1 MFEKIPNISNS
12 IIIGTVLILFLA
24 VFILINFLLY
34 YYKRKRHYI
43 ENIKLKADFS
53 QTLLQTQLEIQ
64 EQTLKNISQ
73 EIHDNIGQALTLAK
87 LNLNTMPPTGADVQ
101 EKITTT
107 KELVSKAI
115 VDLRDLSRS
124 LNTDYVANMGLEKAI
139 GYELTLINKSSN
151 IKTQLD
157 TIGQSYR
164 LTKQKELILFRIVQE
179 VLNNTLKH
187 AGASSIQALIKYGEA
202 SLDLSI
208 SDDGKGFDA
217 AAIKTGQQYSN
228 GLGLHNM
235 PDRAKL
241 IGAACEINSTPG
253 AGTRIVISIPTDAV

>member
-1 MFEKIPNISNS
+1 MQYSEQEIYYTVIVGGGLMIFLTG
-12 IIIGTVLILFLA
+12 IIVFAVLRYKNRVRFHLKERE
-24 VFILINFLLY
+24 LLKSTY
-34 YYKRKRHYI
+34 QK
-43 ENIKLKADFS
+43 E
-53 QTLLQTQLEIQ
+53 LLQIQLEIQ

-139 GYELTLINKSSN
+139 EYELTLITKSSN
-151 IKTQLD
+151 IKTQFD

-217 AAIKTGQQYSN
+217 AAIKTGQQHSN